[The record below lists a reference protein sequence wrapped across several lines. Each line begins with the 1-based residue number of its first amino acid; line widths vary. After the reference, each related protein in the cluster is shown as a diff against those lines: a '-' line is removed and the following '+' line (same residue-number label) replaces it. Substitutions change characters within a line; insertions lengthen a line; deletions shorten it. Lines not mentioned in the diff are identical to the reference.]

1 MSRALLVLNIVI
13 VCLLILV
20 SAALY
25 FKQEKIAFINTSEIY
40 DDFQLKKDLELKLK
54 NITQSRK
61 SIADSLKL
69 NLQMFANSLD
79 KKNVEAVNKFN
90 LMREQYLQKEKQ
102 FEEDNHSLAQTYTE
116 QIWKQLNEYIK
127 DFGKTK
133 KYKYIFG
140 VNGEGTLMYADEA
153 ENITNEL
160 RQYVKDR
167 FNGK

>member
-61 SIADSLKL
+61 SIA
-69 NLQMFANSLD
+69 
-79 KKNVEAVNKFN
+79 
-90 LMREQYLQKEKQ
+90 
-102 FEEDNHSLAQTYTE
+102 
-116 QIWKQLNEYIK
+116 
-127 DFGKTK
+127 
-133 KYKYIFG
+133 
-140 VNGEGTLMYADEA
+140 
-153 ENITNEL
+153 
-160 RQYVKDR
+160 
-167 FNGK
+167 